1 MIGIGPKLPL
11 RRDSEHGL
19 YGLTTTYPEQINQN
33 FKNLLLTSPG
43 ERMMNP
49 DFGVGLR
56 NFLFEK
62 KKDAIPKIRQR
73 ITNQTK
79 KYLPF
84 IEISKISFDEGMS
97 EDFAEESQIL
107 SLSIE
112 YSIPGLNLNTSL
124 VLSTD
129 GTNKI

>member
-11 RRDSEHGL
+11 RRDSEHGF
-19 YGLTTTYPEQINQN
+19 YGLTTTFPEQINQN

-43 ERMMNP
+43 ERVMNP
-49 DFGVGLR
+49 DFGIGLR

-62 KKDAIPKIRQR
+62 KSDAIPKIRQR
-73 ITNQTK
+73 IINQTK

-84 IEISKISFDEGMS
+84 IEVNKISFDQDLS
-97 EDFAEESQIL
+97 EDFAKDSQIL
-107 SLSIE
+107 NLSID